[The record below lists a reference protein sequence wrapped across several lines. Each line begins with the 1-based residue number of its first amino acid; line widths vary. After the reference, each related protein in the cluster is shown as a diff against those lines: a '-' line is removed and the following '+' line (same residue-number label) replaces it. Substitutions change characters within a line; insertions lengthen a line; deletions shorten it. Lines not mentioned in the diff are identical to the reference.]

1 MTEKNQQEKMAA
13 ERQVELFTHAF
24 EKAKDNGGVWLDNKG
39 RKAPGLYQKHLQ
51 VSPFNA
57 LILGMHA
64 DQHNYKT
71 NQYTLFS
78 DAKKRGESVQTKEK
92 GVPFLWYSWNEY
104 VSKSNPEDRIS
115 RADYQALTAEQQSDY
130 KGIRTREVRALF
142 NIEQTTLPM
151 VDKTS
156 YEKVV
161 QDYGRLEDRVDVA
174 AASEEIRHRV
184 ENLLANA
191 GQYMVEI
198 RSDSSGVAHYDSAKD
213 VIFLPEV
220 SSYENYEDYAR
231 DAVSLLV
238 SATGHQQRLAREGMG
253 VMNGKTSPED
263 AEKQERLIVEVATA
277 VKLQELGISA
287 KLSPESLKMTDYW
300 SRELRENPCL
310 VDIVER
316 DVNNAVDMLHKA
328 ERGEKVELNSQAAQK
343 QINAIRSILPKHF
356 YVADEIKTL
365 PNRDTKEF
373 VIVKDPSSKMA
384 DVVLPE
390 GASLGADNDIPGMN
404 KGRIEHA
411 LQKEGYDTV
420 TFYNADGSMGY
431 RPDDSFFDG
440 KAVSVARLNKWN
452 LDTITL
458 LDVSDAVKR
467 SGAVDFERIL
477 MMRDD
482 DGKWALYMKPENEK
496 SFCVYPDKT
505 DVNLFFT
512 TVKQGNEEVTE
523 SMRQDMAQKYYLATT
538 EKPEQ
543 RVDIFKSDATPE
555 ELNQIERVN
564 IFKTKATETQPS
576 VILCLPTVNGEKL
589 KPREVTPSQWQ
600 RLWLADDMQDYKKHL
615 AASLFA
621 DVLRKGRTDAVAVG
635 TDKSEQEAQTEDVAQ
650 KPVQQE
656 DKTEEDSK
664 KEEKQIEEAKE
675 ETTKAETK
683 AVAAAS
689 LSPMLKQFYDL
700 KAKHPDAILL
710 FRCGDFYETYCNDAE
725 KASKI
730 LGITL
735 TRSNRT
741 KDIEGKPLSMAGF
754 PYHALD
760 TYLPKLIRAGE
771 RVAIYDQLGVPKKN
785 QGPAENQVAESTRQE
800 KKQKM
805 TDEERYTLAE
815 ELKKNIG
822 HRCQA
827 VPFNTIEWVDG
838 YIAGVIEEKRSN
850 KVLYAIKTDDGR
862 RIVKVH
868 DSNLIRIFDEVVELE
883 KKVRTRKAKDGGI
896 EKVEWTPEAIADAI
910 NEVIGNVGKAIKF
923 EKYRFNDPETGE
935 EKIEYNEGRIV
946 AITPDKHVQRLYYRI
961 SVPAPIEG
969 NPLAVKIMHKVVTA
983 EGLQIA
989 EDFDE
994 EGQKLNAKYCKRR
1007 EAAAARISLTPQD
1020 RFVKCEEALKK
1031 AEEKLQRAT
1040 EELEAKKQ
1048 QLEDARK
1055 ELDEWLA
1062 GQTGETPAQGPAAE
1076 VPTEEADPLA

>member
-13 ERQVELFTHAF
+13 ARQVELFTRAF

-57 LILGMHA
+57 IILGMHA

-78 DAKKRGESVQTKEK
+78 EAKKRGESVQTKEK
-92 GVPFLWYSWNEY
+92 GVPFLWYNWNEY
-104 VSKSNPEDRIS
+104 VSKSNPDDRIS
-115 RADYQALTAEQQSDY
+115 RADYRALSTEQQSDY

-161 QDYGRLEDRVDVA
+161 QDFGRLEDRIDVA
-174 AASEEIRHRV
+174 AASEEIRQGV
-184 ENLLANA
+184 EKLLASA
-191 GQYMVEI
+191 GQNMVEI
-198 RSDSSGVAHYDSAKD
+198 RPDSSGVAHYDSTKD
-213 VIFLPEV
+213 VVFLPDV
-220 SSYENYEDYAR
+220 TSYENYEDYAR

-238 SATGHQQRLAREGMG
+238 SATGHQQRLAREGMTIS
-253 VMNGKTSPED
+253 NGKTSPED

-277 VKLQELGISA
+277 VKLQELGIAA
-287 KLSPESLKMTDYW
+287 KLSPESMKMTDYW

-310 VDIVER
+310 VDIIEK

-328 ERGEKVELNSQAAQK
+328 ERGEKIELNSQSANQMA
-343 QINAIRSILPKHF
+343 AIRNLLPKHF

-373 VIVKDPSSKMA
+373 VIVKDPGCKMA

-390 GASLGADNDIPGMN
+390 GASLGADSDVPGMN

-411 LQKEGYDTV
+411 LQKEGYETV

-440 KAVSVARLNKWN
+440 KSVSVARLNKWN

-458 LDVSDAVKR
+458 LDVSDAVRR
-467 SGAVDFERIL
+467 SGSVDFERIL

-496 SFCVYPDKT
+496 SFCVYPDKA

-512 TVKQGNEEVTE
+512 TVKQGNEEVSE
-523 SMRQDMAQKYYLATT
+523 MMRQEMAQKYYLATN

-543 RVDIFKSDATPE
+543 RIDIFKSDATPE

-564 IFKTKATETQPS
+564 IFKTKATENQPS
-576 VILCLPTVNGEKL
+576 VILCLPTINSEKL

-621 DVLRKGRTDAVAVG
+621 DVLRKGRADAVAVG
-635 TDKSEQEAQTEDVAQ
+635 TDKSEQEAQTENVNQ

-656 DKTEEDSK
+656 EKNQESSKDEDKKD
-664 KEEKQIEEAKE
+664 EAKE
-675 ETTKAETK
+675 ETKKTETK

-700 KAKHPDAILL
+700 KGKHPDAILL

-735 TRSNRT
+735 TRSSRT
-741 KDIEGKPLSMAGF
+741 KDIEGTPLSMAGF

-771 RVAIYDQLGVPKKN
+771 RVAICDQLEAPKKN
-785 QGPAENQVAESTRQE
+785 QESTETQ
-800 KKQKM
+800 
-805 TDEERYTLAE
+805 
-815 ELKKNIG
+815 
-822 HRCQA
+822 
-827 VPFNTIEWVDG
+827 
-838 YIAGVIEEKRSN
+838 
-850 KVLYAIKTDDGR
+850 
-862 RIVKVH
+862 
-868 DSNLIRIFDEVVELE
+868 VVE
-883 KKVRTRKAKDGGI
+883 TAKQ
-896 EKVEWTPEAIADAI
+896 
-910 NEVIGNVGKAIKF
+910 
-923 EKYRFNDPETGE
+923 E
-935 EKIEYNEGRIV
+935 ENKSSGR
-946 AITPDKHVQRLYYRI
+946 HR
-961 SVPAPIEG
+961 
-969 NPLAVKIMHKVVTA
+969 
-983 EGLQIA
+983 
-989 EDFDE
+989 
-994 EGQKLNAKYCKRR
+994 
-1007 EAAAARISLTPQD
+1007 
-1020 RFVKCEEALKK
+1020 
-1031 AEEKLQRAT
+1031 
-1040 EELEAKKQ
+1040 
-1048 QLEDARK
+1048 
-1055 ELDEWLA
+1055 
-1062 GQTGETPAQGPAAE
+1062 
-1076 VPTEEADPLA
+1076 

>member
-13 ERQVELFTHAF
+13 ARQVELFTRAF
-24 EKAKDNGGVWLDNKG
+24 DKAKDNGGVWLDNKG
-39 RKAPGLYQKHLQ
+39 RKAPGLYQKQLQ

-57 LILGMHA
+57 IILGMHA

-78 DAKKRGESVQTKEK
+78 EAKKRGESVQTKEK
-92 GVPFLWYSWNEY
+92 GVPFLWYNWNEY
-104 VSKSNPEDRIS
+104 VSKSNPDDRIS
-115 RADYQALTAEQQSDY
+115 RADYQALSTEQQSDY

-161 QDYGRLEDRVDVA
+161 QDFGRLEDRVDVA
-174 AASEEIRHRV
+174 AASEEIRQGV
-184 ENLLANA
+184 EKLLASA
-191 GQYMVEI
+191 GQNMVEI
-198 RSDSSGVAHYDSAKD
+198 RPDSSGVAHYDSTKD
-213 VIFLPEV
+213 VVFLPDV
-220 SSYENYEDYAR
+220 TSYENYEDYAR

-238 SATGHQQRLAREGMG
+238 SATGHQQRLAREGMTIS
-253 VMNGKTSPED
+253 NGKTSPED

-277 VKLQELGISA
+277 VKLQELGIAA
-287 KLSPESLKMTDYW
+287 KLSPESMKMTDYW

-310 VDIVER
+310 VDIIEK

-328 ERGEKVELNSQAAQK
+328 ERGEKIELNNQSAN
-343 QINAIRSILPKHF
+343 QIAAIRNLLPKHF

-373 VIVKDPSSKMA
+373 VIVKDPGCKMA

-390 GASLGADNDIPGMN
+390 GASLGADSDIPGMN

-411 LQKEGYDTV
+411 LQKEGYETV

-440 KAVSVARLNKWN
+440 KSVSVARLNKWN

-458 LDVSDAVKR
+458 LDVSDAVRR

-496 SFCVYPDKT
+496 SFCVYPDKA

-512 TVKQGNEEVTE
+512 TVKQGNEEVSE
-523 SMRQDMAQKYYLATT
+523 MMRQEMAQKYYLATN

-564 IFKTKATETQPS
+564 IFKTKATENQPS
-576 VILCLPTVNGEKL
+576 VILCLPTINGEKL

-621 DVLRKGRTDAVAVG
+621 DVLRKGRADAVAVG
-635 TDKSEQEAQTEDVAQ
+635 TDKSEQEAQTENVNQ

-656 DKTEEDSK
+656 EKNQESSKDEDKKD
-664 KEEKQIEEAKE
+664 EAKE
-675 ETTKAETK
+675 ETKKTETR

-735 TRSNRT
+735 TRSSRT

-771 RVAIYDQLGVPKKN
+771 RVAICDQLEAPKKN
-785 QGPAENQVAESTRQE
+785 QESAEAQ
-800 KKQKM
+800 
-805 TDEERYTLAE
+805 
-815 ELKKNIG
+815 
-822 HRCQA
+822 
-827 VPFNTIEWVDG
+827 
-838 YIAGVIEEKRSN
+838 
-850 KVLYAIKTDDGR
+850 
-862 RIVKVH
+862 
-868 DSNLIRIFDEVVELE
+868 VVE
-883 KKVRTRKAKDGGI
+883 TAKQ
-896 EKVEWTPEAIADAI
+896 
-910 NEVIGNVGKAIKF
+910 
-923 EKYRFNDPETGE
+923 E
-935 EKIEYNEGRIV
+935 ENKSSGR
-946 AITPDKHVQRLYYRI
+946 HR
-961 SVPAPIEG
+961 
-969 NPLAVKIMHKVVTA
+969 
-983 EGLQIA
+983 
-989 EDFDE
+989 
-994 EGQKLNAKYCKRR
+994 
-1007 EAAAARISLTPQD
+1007 
-1020 RFVKCEEALKK
+1020 
-1031 AEEKLQRAT
+1031 
-1040 EELEAKKQ
+1040 
-1048 QLEDARK
+1048 
-1055 ELDEWLA
+1055 
-1062 GQTGETPAQGPAAE
+1062 
-1076 VPTEEADPLA
+1076 

>member
-13 ERQVELFTHAF
+13 ARQVELFTRAF
-24 EKAKDNGGVWLDNKG
+24 EKAISNGGVWLDNKG

-57 LILGMHA
+57 IILGMHA

-78 DAKKRGESVQTKEK
+78 EAKKRGESVQTKEK
-92 GVPFLWYSWNEY
+92 GVPFLWYNWNEY
-104 VSKSNPEDRIS
+104 VSKSNPDDRIS
-115 RADYQALTAEQQSDY
+115 RADYQALSTEQQSDY

-161 QDYGRLEDRVDVA
+161 QDFGRLEDRIDVA
-174 AASEEIRHRV
+174 AASEEIRQGV
-184 ENLLANA
+184 EKLLASA
-191 GQYMVEI
+191 GQNMVEI
-198 RSDSSGVAHYDSAKD
+198 RPDSSGVAHYDSTKD
-213 VIFLPEV
+213 VVFLPDV
-220 SSYENYEDYAR
+220 TSYENYEDYAR

-238 SATGHQQRLAREGMG
+238 SATGHQQRLAREGMTIG
-253 VMNGKTSPED
+253 NGKTSPED

-277 VKLQELGISA
+277 VKLQELGIAA
-287 KLSPESLKMTDYW
+287 KLSPESMKMTDYW

-310 VDIVER
+310 VDIIEK
-316 DVNNAVDMLHKA
+316 DVNNVVDMLHKA
-328 ERGEKVELNSQAAQK
+328 ERGEKIELNSQSAN
-343 QINAIRSILPKHF
+343 QIAAIRNLLPKHF

-373 VIVKDPSSKMA
+373 VIVKDPGCKMA

-390 GASLGADNDIPGMN
+390 GASLGADSDIPGMN

-411 LQKEGYDTV
+411 LQKEGYETV

-440 KAVSVARLNKWN
+440 KSVSVARLNKWN

-458 LDVSDAVKR
+458 LDVSDAVRR

-496 SFCVYPDKT
+496 SFCVYPDKA

-512 TVKQGNEEVTE
+512 TVKQGNEEVSE
-523 SMRQDMAQKYYLATT
+523 MMRQEMAQKYYLATN

-543 RVDIFKSDATPE
+543 RIDIFKSDATPE

-564 IFKTKATETQPS
+564 IFKTKATENQPS
-576 VILCLPTVNGEKL
+576 VILCLPTINSEKL

-621 DVLRKGRTDAVAVG
+621 DVLRKGRADAVAVG
-635 TDKSEQEAQTEDVAQ
+635 TDKSEQEAQTENVNQ

-656 DKTEEDSK
+656 EKNQESSKDEDKKD
-664 KEEKQIEEAKE
+664 EAKE
-675 ETTKAETK
+675 ETKKTETK

-735 TRSNRT
+735 TRSSRT

-771 RVAIYDQLGVPKKN
+771 RVAICDQLEAPKKN
-785 QGPAENQVAESTRQE
+785 QESAETQ
-800 KKQKM
+800 
-805 TDEERYTLAE
+805 
-815 ELKKNIG
+815 
-822 HRCQA
+822 
-827 VPFNTIEWVDG
+827 
-838 YIAGVIEEKRSN
+838 
-850 KVLYAIKTDDGR
+850 
-862 RIVKVH
+862 
-868 DSNLIRIFDEVVELE
+868 VVE
-883 KKVRTRKAKDGGI
+883 TAKQ
-896 EKVEWTPEAIADAI
+896 
-910 NEVIGNVGKAIKF
+910 
-923 EKYRFNDPETGE
+923 E
-935 EKIEYNEGRIV
+935 ENKSSGR
-946 AITPDKHVQRLYYRI
+946 HR
-961 SVPAPIEG
+961 
-969 NPLAVKIMHKVVTA
+969 
-983 EGLQIA
+983 
-989 EDFDE
+989 
-994 EGQKLNAKYCKRR
+994 
-1007 EAAAARISLTPQD
+1007 
-1020 RFVKCEEALKK
+1020 
-1031 AEEKLQRAT
+1031 
-1040 EELEAKKQ
+1040 
-1048 QLEDARK
+1048 
-1055 ELDEWLA
+1055 
-1062 GQTGETPAQGPAAE
+1062 
-1076 VPTEEADPLA
+1076 

>member
-13 ERQVELFTHAF
+13 ARQVELFTRAF

-39 RKAPGLYQKHLQ
+39 RKAPGLYQKQLQ

-57 LILGMHA
+57 IILGMHA

-78 DAKKRGESVQTKEK
+78 EAKKRGESVQTKEK
-92 GVPFLWYSWNEY
+92 GVPFLWYNWNEY
-104 VSKSNPEDRIS
+104 VSKSNPDDRIS
-115 RADYQALTAEQQSDY
+115 RADYQALSTEQQSDY

-161 QDYGRLEDRVDVA
+161 QDFGRLEDRIDVA
-174 AASEEIRHRV
+174 AASEEIRQGV
-184 ENLLANA
+184 EKLLASA
-191 GQYMVEI
+191 GQNMVEI
-198 RSDSSGVAHYDSAKD
+198 RPDSSGVAHYDSTKD
-213 VIFLPEV
+213 VVFLPDV
-220 SSYENYEDYAR
+220 TSYENYEDYAR

-238 SATGHQQRLAREGMG
+238 SATGHQQRLAREGMTIS
-253 VMNGKTSPED
+253 NGKTSPED

-277 VKLQELGISA
+277 VKLQELGIAA
-287 KLSPESLKMTDYW
+287 KLSPESMKMTDYW

-310 VDIVER
+310 VDIIEK

-328 ERGEKVELNSQAAQK
+328 ERGEKIELNSQSAN
-343 QINAIRSILPKHF
+343 QIASIRNLLPKHY

-373 VIVKDPSSKMA
+373 VIVKDPGCKMA

-390 GASLGADNDIPGMN
+390 GASLGADSDVPGMN

-411 LQKEGYDTV
+411 LQKEGYETV

-440 KAVSVARLNKWN
+440 KSVSVARLNKWN

-458 LDVSDAVKR
+458 LDVSDAVRR

-496 SFCVYPDKT
+496 SFCVYPDKA

-512 TVKQGNEEVTE
+512 TVKQGNEEVSE
-523 SMRQDMAQKYYLATT
+523 MMRQEMAQKYYLATN

-543 RVDIFKSDATPE
+543 RIDIFKSDATPE

-564 IFKTKATETQPS
+564 IFKTKATENQPS
-576 VILCLPTVNGEKL
+576 VILCLPTINSEKL

-621 DVLRKGRTDAVAVG
+621 DVLRKGRADAVAVG
-635 TDKSEQEAQTEDVAQ
+635 TDKSEQEAQTENVNQ

-656 DKTEEDSK
+656 EKNQESSKDEDKKD
-664 KEEKQIEEAKE
+664 EAKE
-675 ETTKAETK
+675 ETKKTETK

-689 LSPMLKQFYDL
+689 LSPMLKQFYEL

-735 TRSNRT
+735 TRSGRT
-741 KDIEGKPLSMAGF
+741 KDIEGKSLSMAGF

-771 RVAIYDQLGVPKKN
+771 RVAICDQLEAPKKN
-785 QGPAENQVAESTRQE
+785 QESAETQ
-800 KKQKM
+800 
-805 TDEERYTLAE
+805 
-815 ELKKNIG
+815 
-822 HRCQA
+822 
-827 VPFNTIEWVDG
+827 
-838 YIAGVIEEKRSN
+838 
-850 KVLYAIKTDDGR
+850 
-862 RIVKVH
+862 
-868 DSNLIRIFDEVVELE
+868 VVE
-883 KKVRTRKAKDGGI
+883 TAKQ
-896 EKVEWTPEAIADAI
+896 
-910 NEVIGNVGKAIKF
+910 
-923 EKYRFNDPETGE
+923 E
-935 EKIEYNEGRIV
+935 ENKSSGR
-946 AITPDKHVQRLYYRI
+946 HR
-961 SVPAPIEG
+961 
-969 NPLAVKIMHKVVTA
+969 
-983 EGLQIA
+983 
-989 EDFDE
+989 
-994 EGQKLNAKYCKRR
+994 
-1007 EAAAARISLTPQD
+1007 
-1020 RFVKCEEALKK
+1020 
-1031 AEEKLQRAT
+1031 
-1040 EELEAKKQ
+1040 
-1048 QLEDARK
+1048 
-1055 ELDEWLA
+1055 
-1062 GQTGETPAQGPAAE
+1062 
-1076 VPTEEADPLA
+1076 

>member
-13 ERQVELFTHAF
+13 ARQVELFTRAF
-24 EKAKDNGGVWLDNKG
+24 EKAKDNGGIWLDNKG
-39 RKAPGLYQKHLQ
+39 RKAPGLYQKQLQ

-57 LILGMHA
+57 IILGMHA

-78 DAKKRGESVQTKEK
+78 EAKKRGESVQTKEK
-92 GVPFLWYSWNEY
+92 GVPFLWYNWNEY
-104 VSKSNPEDRIS
+104 VSKSNPDDRIS
-115 RADYQALTAEQQSDY
+115 RADYQALSTEQQSDY

-151 VDKTS
+151 VNKTS

-161 QDYGRLEDRVDVA
+161 QDFGRLEDRIDVA
-174 AASEEIRHRV
+174 AASEEIRQGV
-184 ENLLANA
+184 EKLLASA
-191 GQYMVEI
+191 GQNMVEI
-198 RSDSSGVAHYDSAKD
+198 RPDSSGVAHYDDTKD
-213 VIFLPEV
+213 VVFLPDV

-238 SATGHQQRLAREGMG
+238 SATGHQQRLAREGMTIS
-253 VMNGKTSPED
+253 NGKTSPED

-277 VKLQELGISA
+277 VKLQELGIAA
-287 KLSPESLKMTDYW
+287 KLSPESMKMTDYW

-310 VDIVER
+310 VDIIEK

-328 ERGEKVELNSQAAQK
+328 ERGEKIELNNQSAN
-343 QINAIRSILPKHF
+343 QIAAIRNLLPKHY

-373 VIVKDPSSKMA
+373 VIVKDPGCKMA

-390 GASLGADNDIPGMN
+390 GASLGADSDIPGMN

-411 LQKEGYDTV
+411 LQKEGYETV

-440 KAVSVARLNKWN
+440 KSVSVARLNKWN

-458 LDVSDAVKR
+458 LDVSDAVRR

-482 DGKWALYMKPENEK
+482 DDKWALYMKPENEK
-496 SFCVYPDKT
+496 SFCVYPDKA

-512 TVKQGNEEVTE
+512 TVKQGNEEVSE
-523 SMRQDMAQKYYLATT
+523 MMRQEMAQKYYLATN

-543 RVDIFKSDATPE
+543 RIDIFKSDATPE

-564 IFKTKATETQPS
+564 IFKTKATENQPS
-576 VILCLPTVNGEKL
+576 VILCLPTINGEKL

-600 RLWLADDMQDYKKHL
+600 RLWLTDDMQDYKKHL

-635 TDKSEQEAQTEDVAQ
+635 TDKSEQEAQTENVNQ

-656 DKTEEDSK
+656 EKNQESSKDEDKKDET
-664 KEEKQIEEAKE
+664 KE
-675 ETTKAETK
+675 ETKKTETK

-735 TRSNRT
+735 TRSSRT

-771 RVAIYDQLGVPKKN
+771 RVAICDQLEAPKKN
-785 QGPAENQVAESTRQE
+785 QESAETQ
-800 KKQKM
+800 
-805 TDEERYTLAE
+805 
-815 ELKKNIG
+815 
-822 HRCQA
+822 
-827 VPFNTIEWVDG
+827 
-838 YIAGVIEEKRSN
+838 
-850 KVLYAIKTDDGR
+850 
-862 RIVKVH
+862 
-868 DSNLIRIFDEVVELE
+868 VVE
-883 KKVRTRKAKDGGI
+883 TAKQ
-896 EKVEWTPEAIADAI
+896 
-910 NEVIGNVGKAIKF
+910 
-923 EKYRFNDPETGE
+923 E
-935 EKIEYNEGRIV
+935 ENKSSGR
-946 AITPDKHVQRLYYRI
+946 HR
-961 SVPAPIEG
+961 
-969 NPLAVKIMHKVVTA
+969 
-983 EGLQIA
+983 
-989 EDFDE
+989 
-994 EGQKLNAKYCKRR
+994 
-1007 EAAAARISLTPQD
+1007 
-1020 RFVKCEEALKK
+1020 
-1031 AEEKLQRAT
+1031 
-1040 EELEAKKQ
+1040 
-1048 QLEDARK
+1048 
-1055 ELDEWLA
+1055 
-1062 GQTGETPAQGPAAE
+1062 
-1076 VPTEEADPLA
+1076 

>member
-13 ERQVELFTHAF
+13 ARQVELFTRAF
-24 EKAKDNGGVWLDNKG
+24 EKAIDNGGVWLDNKG

-57 LILGMHA
+57 IILGMHA

-78 DAKKRGESVQTKEK
+78 EAKKRGESVQTKEK
-92 GVPFLWYSWNEY
+92 GVPFLWYNWNEY
-104 VSKSNPEDRIS
+104 VSKSNPDDRIS
-115 RADYQALTAEQQSDY
+115 RADYQALSTEQQSDY

-161 QDYGRLEDRVDVA
+161 QDFGRLEDRIDVA
-174 AASEEIRHRV
+174 AASEEIRQGV
-184 ENLLANA
+184 EKLLASA
-191 GQYMVEI
+191 GQNMVEI
-198 RSDSSGVAHYDSAKD
+198 RPDSSGVAHYDSTKD
-213 VIFLPEV
+213 VVFLPDV
-220 SSYENYEDYAR
+220 TSYENYEDYAR

-238 SATGHQQRLAREGMG
+238 SATGHQQRLAREGMTIS
-253 VMNGKTSPED
+253 NGKTSPED
-263 AEKQERLIVEVATA
+263 VEKQERLIVEVATA
-277 VKLQELGISA
+277 VKLQELGIAA
-287 KLSPESLKMTDYW
+287 KLSPESMKMTDYW

-310 VDIVER
+310 VDIIEK

-328 ERGEKVELNSQAAQK
+328 ERGEKIELNSQSAN
-343 QINAIRSILPKHF
+343 QIAAIRNLLPKHF

-365 PNRDTKEF
+365 PNRDTREF
-373 VIVKDPSSKMA
+373 VIVKDPGCKMA

-390 GASLGADNDIPGMN
+390 GASLGADSDVPGMN

-411 LQKEGYDTV
+411 LQKEGYETV

-440 KAVSVARLNKWN
+440 KSVSVARLNKWN

-458 LDVSDAVKR
+458 LDVSDAVRR

-496 SFCVYPDKT
+496 SFCVYPDKA

-512 TVKQGNEEVTE
+512 TVKQGNEEVSE
-523 SMRQDMAQKYYLATT
+523 MMRQEMAQKYYLATN

-543 RVDIFKSDATPE
+543 RIDIFKSDATPE

-564 IFKTKATETQPS
+564 IFKTKATENQPS
-576 VILCLPTVNGEKL
+576 VILCLPTINSEKL

-621 DVLRKGRTDAVAVG
+621 DVLRKGRTDAVTVG
-635 TDKSEQEAQTEDVAQ
+635 TDKSDQEAQTENVNQ

-656 DKTEEDSK
+656 EKNQESSKDEDKKD
-664 KEEKQIEEAKE
+664 EAKE
-675 ETTKAETK
+675 ETKKTETK

-735 TRSNRT
+735 TRSSRT

-771 RVAIYDQLGVPKKN
+771 RVAICDQLEAPPKK
-785 QGPAENQVAESTRQE
+785 QESAETQ
-800 KKQKM
+800 
-805 TDEERYTLAE
+805 
-815 ELKKNIG
+815 
-822 HRCQA
+822 
-827 VPFNTIEWVDG
+827 
-838 YIAGVIEEKRSN
+838 
-850 KVLYAIKTDDGR
+850 
-862 RIVKVH
+862 
-868 DSNLIRIFDEVVELE
+868 VVE
-883 KKVRTRKAKDGGI
+883 TAKQ
-896 EKVEWTPEAIADAI
+896 
-910 NEVIGNVGKAIKF
+910 
-923 EKYRFNDPETGE
+923 E
-935 EKIEYNEGRIV
+935 ENKSSGR
-946 AITPDKHVQRLYYRI
+946 HR
-961 SVPAPIEG
+961 
-969 NPLAVKIMHKVVTA
+969 
-983 EGLQIA
+983 
-989 EDFDE
+989 
-994 EGQKLNAKYCKRR
+994 
-1007 EAAAARISLTPQD
+1007 
-1020 RFVKCEEALKK
+1020 
-1031 AEEKLQRAT
+1031 
-1040 EELEAKKQ
+1040 
-1048 QLEDARK
+1048 
-1055 ELDEWLA
+1055 
-1062 GQTGETPAQGPAAE
+1062 
-1076 VPTEEADPLA
+1076 

>member
-13 ERQVELFTHAF
+13 ARQVELFTRAF

-39 RKAPGLYQKHLQ
+39 RKAPGLYQKQLQ

-57 LILGMHA
+57 IILGMHA

-78 DAKKRGESVQTKEK
+78 EAKKRGESVQTKEK
-92 GVPFLWYSWNEY
+92 GVPFLWYNWNEY
-104 VSKSNPEDRIS
+104 VSKSNPDDRIS
-115 RADYQALTAEQQSDY
+115 RADYQTLSTEQQSDY

-161 QDYGRLEDRVDVA
+161 QDFGRLEDRVDVA
-174 AASEEIRHRV
+174 AASEEIRQGV
-184 ENLLANA
+184 EKLLASA
-191 GQYMVEI
+191 GQNMVEI
-198 RSDSSGVAHYDSAKD
+198 RPDSSGVAHYDSTKD
-213 VIFLPEV
+213 VVFLPDV
-220 SSYENYEDYAR
+220 TSYENYEDYAR
-231 DAVSLLV
+231 DAVSFLV
-238 SATGHQQRLAREGMG
+238 SATGHQQRLAREGMTIS
-253 VMNGKTSPED
+253 NGKTSPED

-277 VKLQELGISA
+277 VKLQELGIAA
-287 KLSPESLKMTDYW
+287 KLSPESMKMTDYW
-300 SRELRENPCL
+300 SRELRENPYL
-310 VDIVER
+310 VDIIEK

-328 ERGEKVELNSQAAQK
+328 ERGEKIELNSQSANQMA
-343 QINAIRSILPKHF
+343 AIRNLLPKHF

-373 VIVKDPSSKMA
+373 VIVKDPGCKMA

-390 GASLGADNDIPGMN
+390 GASLGADSDIPGMN

-411 LQKEGYDTV
+411 LQKEGYETV

-440 KAVSVARLNKWN
+440 KSVSVARLNKWN

-458 LDVSDAVKR
+458 LDVSDAVRR

-496 SFCVYPDKT
+496 SFCVYPDKA

-512 TVKQGNEEVTE
+512 TVKQGNEEVSE
-523 SMRQDMAQKYYLATT
+523 MMRQEMAQKYYLATN

-564 IFKTKATETQPS
+564 IFKTKATENQPS
-576 VILCLPTVNGEKL
+576 VILCLPTINSEKL

-621 DVLRKGRTDAVAVG
+621 DVLRKGRADAVAVG
-635 TDKSEQEAQTEDVAQ
+635 TDKSEQEAQTENVNQ

-656 DKTEEDSK
+656 EKNQESSKDEDKKD
-664 KEEKQIEEAKE
+664 EAKE
-675 ETTKAETK
+675 ETKKTETK

-735 TRSNRT
+735 TRCSRT

-771 RVAIYDQLGVPKKN
+771 RVAICDQLEAPKKN
-785 QGPAENQVAESTRQE
+785 QESAESQ
-800 KKQKM
+800 
-805 TDEERYTLAE
+805 
-815 ELKKNIG
+815 
-822 HRCQA
+822 
-827 VPFNTIEWVDG
+827 
-838 YIAGVIEEKRSN
+838 
-850 KVLYAIKTDDGR
+850 
-862 RIVKVH
+862 
-868 DSNLIRIFDEVVELE
+868 VVE
-883 KKVRTRKAKDGGI
+883 TAKQ
-896 EKVEWTPEAIADAI
+896 
-910 NEVIGNVGKAIKF
+910 
-923 EKYRFNDPETGE
+923 E
-935 EKIEYNEGRIV
+935 ENKSSGR
-946 AITPDKHVQRLYYRI
+946 HR
-961 SVPAPIEG
+961 
-969 NPLAVKIMHKVVTA
+969 
-983 EGLQIA
+983 
-989 EDFDE
+989 
-994 EGQKLNAKYCKRR
+994 
-1007 EAAAARISLTPQD
+1007 
-1020 RFVKCEEALKK
+1020 
-1031 AEEKLQRAT
+1031 
-1040 EELEAKKQ
+1040 
-1048 QLEDARK
+1048 
-1055 ELDEWLA
+1055 
-1062 GQTGETPAQGPAAE
+1062 
-1076 VPTEEADPLA
+1076 

>member
-13 ERQVELFTHAF
+13 ARQVELFTRAF
-24 EKAKDNGGVWLDNKG
+24 DKAKDNGGVWLDNKG
-39 RKAPGLYQKHLQ
+39 RKAPGLYQKQLQ

-57 LILGMHA
+57 IILGMHA

-78 DAKKRGESVQTKEK
+78 EAKKRGESVQTKEK
-92 GVPFLWYSWNEY
+92 GVPFLWYNWNEY
-104 VSKSNPEDRIS
+104 VSKSNPDDRIS
-115 RADYQALTAEQQSDY
+115 RADYQALSTEQQSDY

-161 QDYGRLEDRVDVA
+161 QDFGRLEDRVDVA
-174 AASEEIRHRV
+174 AASEEIRQGV
-184 ENLLANA
+184 EKLLVSA
-191 GQYMVEI
+191 GQNMVEI
-198 RSDSSGVAHYDSAKD
+198 RPDSSGVAHYDCTKD
-213 VIFLPEV
+213 VVFLPDV

-231 DAVSLLV
+231 DAVSLLI
-238 SATGHQQRLAREGMG
+238 SATGHQQRLDRG
-253 VMNGKTSPED
+253 VMATKNGKTSPED

-287 KLSPESLKMTDYW
+287 KLSPESMKMTDYW

-310 VDIVER
+310 VDIIEK

-328 ERGEKVELNSQAAQK
+328 ERGEKIELNSQSAN
-343 QINAIRSILPKHF
+343 QIATIRNLLPKHF

-365 PNRDTKEF
+365 PNRDTREF
-373 VIVKDPSSKMA
+373 VIVKDPGCKMA

-390 GASLGADNDIPGMN
+390 GASLGADSDIPGMN

-411 LQKEGYDTV
+411 LQKEGYETV

-440 KAVSVARLNKWN
+440 KSVSVARLNKWN

-664 KEEKQIEEAKE
+664 KEDKQKEEAKE

-771 RVAIYDQLGVPKKN
+771 RVAICDQLEAPKKN
-785 QGPAENQVAESTRQE
+785 QESAENQVVESARQE
-800 KKQKM
+800 ESKSSG
-805 TDEERYTLAE
+805 R
-815 ELKKNIG
+815 
-822 HRCQA
+822 HR
-827 VPFNTIEWVDG
+827 
-838 YIAGVIEEKRSN
+838 
-850 KVLYAIKTDDGR
+850 
-862 RIVKVH
+862 
-868 DSNLIRIFDEVVELE
+868 
-883 KKVRTRKAKDGGI
+883 
-896 EKVEWTPEAIADAI
+896 
-910 NEVIGNVGKAIKF
+910 
-923 EKYRFNDPETGE
+923 
-935 EKIEYNEGRIV
+935 
-946 AITPDKHVQRLYYRI
+946 
-961 SVPAPIEG
+961 
-969 NPLAVKIMHKVVTA
+969 
-983 EGLQIA
+983 
-989 EDFDE
+989 
-994 EGQKLNAKYCKRR
+994 
-1007 EAAAARISLTPQD
+1007 
-1020 RFVKCEEALKK
+1020 
-1031 AEEKLQRAT
+1031 
-1040 EELEAKKQ
+1040 
-1048 QLEDARK
+1048 
-1055 ELDEWLA
+1055 
-1062 GQTGETPAQGPAAE
+1062 
-1076 VPTEEADPLA
+1076 

>member
-13 ERQVELFTHAF
+13 ARQVELFTRAF
-24 EKAKDNGGVWLDNKG
+24 DKAKDNGGVWLDNKG
-39 RKAPGLYQKHLQ
+39 RKAPGLYQKQLQ

-57 LILGMHA
+57 IILGMHA

-78 DAKKRGESVQTKEK
+78 EAKKRGESVQTKEK
-92 GVPFLWYSWNEY
+92 GVPFLWYNWNEY
-104 VSKSNPEDRIS
+104 VSKSNPDDRIS
-115 RADYQALTAEQQSDY
+115 RADYQALSTEQQSDY

-161 QDYGRLEDRVDVA
+161 QDFGRLEDRVDVA
-174 AASEEIRHRV
+174 AASEEIRQGV
-184 ENLLANA
+184 EKLLASA
-191 GQYMVEI
+191 GQNMVEI
-198 RSDSSGVAHYDSAKD
+198 RPDSSGVAHYDSTKD
-213 VIFLPEV
+213 VVFLPDV
-220 SSYENYEDYAR
+220 TSYENYEDYAR

-238 SATGHQQRLAREGMG
+238 SATGHQQRLAREGMTNS
-253 VMNGKTSPED
+253 NGKTSPED

-277 VKLQELGISA
+277 VKLQELGIAA
-287 KLSPESLKMTDYW
+287 KLSPESMKMTDYW

-310 VDIVER
+310 VDIIEK

-328 ERGEKVELNSQAAQK
+328 ERGEKIELNNQSAN
-343 QINAIRSILPKHF
+343 QIAAIRNLLPKHY

-373 VIVKDPSSKMA
+373 VIVKDPGCKMA

-411 LQKEGYDTV
+411 LQKEGYETV

-440 KAVSVARLNKWN
+440 KSVSVARLNKWN

-458 LDVSDAVKR
+458 LDVSDAVRR

-496 SFCVYPDKT
+496 SVCVYPDKA

-512 TVKQGNEEVTE
+512 TVKQGNEEVSE
-523 SMRQDMAQKYYLATT
+523 MMRQEMAQKYYLATN

-543 RVDIFKSDATPE
+543 RIDIFKSDATPE

-564 IFKTKATETQPS
+564 IFKTKATENQPS
-576 VILCLPTVNGEKL
+576 VILCLPTINSEKL

-621 DVLRKGRTDAVAVG
+621 DVLRKGRADAVAVG
-635 TDKSEQEAQTEDVAQ
+635 TDKSEQEAQTENVNQ

-656 DKTEEDSK
+656 EKNQESSKDEDKKD
-664 KEEKQIEEAKE
+664 EAKE
-675 ETTKAETK
+675 ETKKTETK

-735 TRSNRT
+735 TRSSRT

-771 RVAIYDQLGVPKKN
+771 RVAICDQLEAPKKN
-785 QGPAENQVAESTRQE
+785 QESAETQ
-800 KKQKM
+800 
-805 TDEERYTLAE
+805 
-815 ELKKNIG
+815 
-822 HRCQA
+822 
-827 VPFNTIEWVDG
+827 
-838 YIAGVIEEKRSN
+838 
-850 KVLYAIKTDDGR
+850 
-862 RIVKVH
+862 
-868 DSNLIRIFDEVVELE
+868 VVE
-883 KKVRTRKAKDGGI
+883 TAKQ
-896 EKVEWTPEAIADAI
+896 
-910 NEVIGNVGKAIKF
+910 
-923 EKYRFNDPETGE
+923 E
-935 EKIEYNEGRIV
+935 ENKSSGR
-946 AITPDKHVQRLYYRI
+946 HR
-961 SVPAPIEG
+961 
-969 NPLAVKIMHKVVTA
+969 
-983 EGLQIA
+983 
-989 EDFDE
+989 
-994 EGQKLNAKYCKRR
+994 
-1007 EAAAARISLTPQD
+1007 
-1020 RFVKCEEALKK
+1020 
-1031 AEEKLQRAT
+1031 
-1040 EELEAKKQ
+1040 
-1048 QLEDARK
+1048 
-1055 ELDEWLA
+1055 
-1062 GQTGETPAQGPAAE
+1062 
-1076 VPTEEADPLA
+1076 

>member
-13 ERQVELFTHAF
+13 ARQVELFTRAF
-24 EKAKDNGGVWLDNKG
+24 EKAIDNGGVWLDNKG

-57 LILGMHA
+57 IILGMHA

-78 DAKKRGESVQTKEK
+78 EAKKRGESVQTKEK
-92 GVPFLWYSWNEY
+92 GVPFLWYNWNEY
-104 VSKSNPEDRIS
+104 VSKSNPDDRIS
-115 RADYQALTAEQQSDY
+115 RADYQALSTEQQSDY

-161 QDYGRLEDRVDVA
+161 QDFGCLEDRVDVA
-174 AASEEIRHRV
+174 AASEEIRQGV
-184 ENLLANA
+184 EKLLVSA
-191 GQYMVEI
+191 GQNMVEI
-198 RSDSSGVAHYDSAKD
+198 RPDSSGVAHYDSTKD
-213 VIFLPEV
+213 VVFLPDV

-238 SATGHQQRLAREGMG
+238 SATGHQQRLAREGMTIS
-253 VMNGKTSPED
+253 NGKTSPED
-263 AEKQERLIVEVATA
+263 VEKQERLIVEVATA
-277 VKLQELGISA
+277 VKLQELGIAA
-287 KLSPESLKMTDYW
+287 KLSPESMKMTDYW

-310 VDIVER
+310 VDIIEK

-328 ERGEKVELNSQAAQK
+328 ERGEEIELNSQSAN
-343 QINAIRSILPKHF
+343 QIASIRNLLPKHF

-365 PNRDTKEF
+365 PNRDTREF
-373 VIVKDPSSKMA
+373 VIVKDPGCKMA

-390 GASLGADNDIPGMN
+390 GASLGADSDVPGMN

-411 LQKEGYDTV
+411 LQKEGYETV

-440 KAVSVARLNKWN
+440 KSVSVARLNKWN

-458 LDVSDAVKR
+458 LDVSDAVRR

-496 SFCVYPDKT
+496 SFCVYPDKA

-512 TVKQGNEEVTE
+512 TVKQGNEEVSE
-523 SMRQDMAQKYYLATT
+523 MMRQEMAQKYYLATN

-543 RVDIFKSDATPE
+543 RIDIFKSDATPE

-564 IFKTKATETQPS
+564 IFKTKATENQPS
-576 VILCLPTVNGEKL
+576 VILCLPTINSEKL

-621 DVLRKGRTDAVAVG
+621 DVLRKGRTDAVTVG
-635 TDKSEQEAQTEDVAQ
+635 TDKSEQEAQTENVNQ

-656 DKTEEDSK
+656 EKNQESSKDEDKKD
-664 KEEKQIEEAKE
+664 EAKE
-675 ETTKAETK
+675 ETKKTETK

-735 TRSNRT
+735 TRSSRT

-771 RVAIYDQLGVPKKN
+771 RVAICDQLEAPPKK
-785 QGPAENQVAESTRQE
+785 QESAETQ
-800 KKQKM
+800 
-805 TDEERYTLAE
+805 
-815 ELKKNIG
+815 
-822 HRCQA
+822 
-827 VPFNTIEWVDG
+827 
-838 YIAGVIEEKRSN
+838 
-850 KVLYAIKTDDGR
+850 
-862 RIVKVH
+862 
-868 DSNLIRIFDEVVELE
+868 VVE
-883 KKVRTRKAKDGGI
+883 TAKQ
-896 EKVEWTPEAIADAI
+896 
-910 NEVIGNVGKAIKF
+910 
-923 EKYRFNDPETGE
+923 E
-935 EKIEYNEGRIV
+935 ENKSSGR
-946 AITPDKHVQRLYYRI
+946 HR
-961 SVPAPIEG
+961 
-969 NPLAVKIMHKVVTA
+969 
-983 EGLQIA
+983 
-989 EDFDE
+989 
-994 EGQKLNAKYCKRR
+994 
-1007 EAAAARISLTPQD
+1007 
-1020 RFVKCEEALKK
+1020 
-1031 AEEKLQRAT
+1031 
-1040 EELEAKKQ
+1040 
-1048 QLEDARK
+1048 
-1055 ELDEWLA
+1055 
-1062 GQTGETPAQGPAAE
+1062 
-1076 VPTEEADPLA
+1076 

>member
-13 ERQVELFTHAF
+13 ARQVELFTRAF
-24 EKAKDNGGVWLDNKG
+24 DKAKDNGGVWLDNKG
-39 RKAPGLYQKHLQ
+39 RKAPGLYQKQLQ

-57 LILGMHA
+57 IILGMHA

-78 DAKKRGESVQTKEK
+78 EAKKRGESVQTKEK
-92 GVPFLWYSWNEY
+92 GVPFLWYNWNEY
-104 VSKSNPEDRIS
+104 VSKSNPDDRIS
-115 RADYQALTAEQQSDY
+115 RADYQALSTEQQSDY

-161 QDYGRLEDRVDVA
+161 QDFGRLEDRIDVA
-174 AASEEIRHRV
+174 AASEEIRQGV
-184 ENLLANA
+184 EKLLASA
-191 GQYMVEI
+191 GQNMVEI
-198 RSDSSGVAHYDSAKD
+198 RPDSSGVAHYDSTKD
-213 VIFLPEV
+213 VVFLPDV
-220 SSYENYEDYAR
+220 TSYENYEDYAR

-238 SATGHQQRLAREGMG
+238 SATGHQQRLAREGMTIS
-253 VMNGKTSPED
+253 NGKTSPED

-277 VKLQELGISA
+277 VKLQELGIAA
-287 KLSPESLKMTDYW
+287 KLSPESMKMTDYW

-310 VDIVER
+310 VDIIEK

-328 ERGEKVELNSQAAQK
+328 ERGEKIELNNQSAN
-343 QINAIRSILPKHF
+343 QIAAIRNLLPKHF

-373 VIVKDPSSKMA
+373 VIVKDPGCKMA

-390 GASLGADNDIPGMN
+390 GASLGADSDIPGMN

-411 LQKEGYDTV
+411 LQKEGYETV

-440 KAVSVARLNKWN
+440 KSVSVARLNKWN

-458 LDVSDAVKR
+458 LDVSDAVRR

-496 SFCVYPDKT
+496 SFCVYPDKA

-512 TVKQGNEEVTE
+512 TVKQGNEEVSE
-523 SMRQDMAQKYYLATT
+523 MMRQEMAQKYYLATN

-564 IFKTKATETQPS
+564 IFKTKATENQPS
-576 VILCLPTVNGEKL
+576 VILCLPTINGEKL

-621 DVLRKGRTDAVAVG
+621 DVLRKGRADAVAVG
-635 TDKSEQEAQTEDVAQ
+635 TDKSEQEAQTENVNQ

-656 DKTEEDSK
+656 EKNQESSKDEDKKD
-664 KEEKQIEEAKE
+664 EAKE
-675 ETTKAETK
+675 ETKKTETR

-735 TRSNRT
+735 TRSSRT

-771 RVAIYDQLGVPKKN
+771 RVAICDQLEAPKKN
-785 QGPAENQVAESTRQE
+785 QESAETQ
-800 KKQKM
+800 
-805 TDEERYTLAE
+805 
-815 ELKKNIG
+815 
-822 HRCQA
+822 
-827 VPFNTIEWVDG
+827 
-838 YIAGVIEEKRSN
+838 
-850 KVLYAIKTDDGR
+850 
-862 RIVKVH
+862 
-868 DSNLIRIFDEVVELE
+868 VVE
-883 KKVRTRKAKDGGI
+883 TAKQ
-896 EKVEWTPEAIADAI
+896 
-910 NEVIGNVGKAIKF
+910 
-923 EKYRFNDPETGE
+923 E
-935 EKIEYNEGRIV
+935 ENKSSGR
-946 AITPDKHVQRLYYRI
+946 HR
-961 SVPAPIEG
+961 
-969 NPLAVKIMHKVVTA
+969 
-983 EGLQIA
+983 
-989 EDFDE
+989 
-994 EGQKLNAKYCKRR
+994 
-1007 EAAAARISLTPQD
+1007 
-1020 RFVKCEEALKK
+1020 
-1031 AEEKLQRAT
+1031 
-1040 EELEAKKQ
+1040 
-1048 QLEDARK
+1048 
-1055 ELDEWLA
+1055 
-1062 GQTGETPAQGPAAE
+1062 
-1076 VPTEEADPLA
+1076 

>member
-13 ERQVELFTHAF
+13 ARQVELFTRAF
-24 EKAKDNGGVWLDNKG
+24 EKAMDNGGVWLDNKG
-39 RKAPGLYQKHLQ
+39 RKAPGLYQKQLQ

-57 LILGMHA
+57 IILGMHA

-78 DAKKRGESVQTKEK
+78 EAKKRGESVQTKEK
-92 GVPFLWYSWNEY
+92 GVPFLWYNWNEY
-104 VSKSNPEDRIS
+104 VSKSNPDDRIS
-115 RADYQALTAEQQSDY
+115 RADYQALSTEQQSDY

-161 QDYGRLEDRVDVA
+161 QDFGRLEDRVDVA
-174 AASEEIRHRV
+174 AASEEIRQGV
-184 ENLLANA
+184 EKLLASA
-191 GQYMVEI
+191 GQNMVEI
-198 RSDSSGVAHYDSAKD
+198 RPDSSGVAHYDSTKD
-213 VIFLPEV
+213 VVFLPDV
-220 SSYENYEDYAR
+220 TSYENYEDYAR
-231 DAVSLLV
+231 DAVSLLF
-238 SATGHQQRLAREGMG
+238 SATGHQQRLARE
-253 VMNGKTSPED
+253 VMATKNGKTSPED

-277 VKLQELGISA
+277 VKLQELGIAA
-287 KLSPESLKMTDYW
+287 KLSPESMRMTDYW

-310 VDIVER
+310 VDIIEK

-328 ERGEKVELNSQAAQK
+328 ERGEKIELNSQSSN
-343 QINAIRSILPKHF
+343 QIAAIRNLLPKHF

-365 PNRDTKEF
+365 PNRDTREF
-373 VIVKDPSSKMA
+373 VIVKDPGCKMA

-390 GASLGADNDIPGMN
+390 GASLGADSDIPGMN

-411 LQKEGYDTV
+411 LQKEGYETV

-440 KAVSVARLNKWN
+440 KSVSVARLNKWN

-458 LDVSDAVKR
+458 LDVSDAVRR

-496 SFCVYPDKT
+496 SFCVYPDKA

-512 TVKQGNEEVTE
+512 TVKQGNEEVSE
-523 SMRQDMAQKYYLATT
+523 MMRQEMAQKYYLATN

-543 RVDIFKSDATPE
+543 RIDIFKSDATPE

-564 IFKTKATETQPS
+564 IFKTKATENQPS
-576 VILCLPTVNGEKL
+576 VILCLPTINSEKL

-621 DVLRKGRTDAVAVG
+621 DVLRKGRADAVAVG
-635 TDKSEQEAQTEDVAQ
+635 TDKSEQEAQTENVNQ

-656 DKTEEDSK
+656 EKNQESSKDEDKKD
-664 KEEKQIEEAKE
+664 EAKE
-675 ETTKAETK
+675 ETKKTETK

-735 TRSNRT
+735 TRSSRT

-771 RVAIYDQLGVPKKN
+771 RVAICDQLEAPKKY
-785 QGPAENQVAESTRQE
+785 QESAETQ
-800 KKQKM
+800 
-805 TDEERYTLAE
+805 
-815 ELKKNIG
+815 
-822 HRCQA
+822 
-827 VPFNTIEWVDG
+827 
-838 YIAGVIEEKRSN
+838 
-850 KVLYAIKTDDGR
+850 
-862 RIVKVH
+862 
-868 DSNLIRIFDEVVELE
+868 VVE
-883 KKVRTRKAKDGGI
+883 TAKQ
-896 EKVEWTPEAIADAI
+896 
-910 NEVIGNVGKAIKF
+910 
-923 EKYRFNDPETGE
+923 E
-935 EKIEYNEGRIV
+935 ENKSSGR
-946 AITPDKHVQRLYYRI
+946 HR
-961 SVPAPIEG
+961 
-969 NPLAVKIMHKVVTA
+969 
-983 EGLQIA
+983 
-989 EDFDE
+989 
-994 EGQKLNAKYCKRR
+994 
-1007 EAAAARISLTPQD
+1007 
-1020 RFVKCEEALKK
+1020 
-1031 AEEKLQRAT
+1031 
-1040 EELEAKKQ
+1040 
-1048 QLEDARK
+1048 
-1055 ELDEWLA
+1055 
-1062 GQTGETPAQGPAAE
+1062 
-1076 VPTEEADPLA
+1076 

>member
-13 ERQVELFTHAF
+13 ARQVELFTRAF
-24 EKAKDNGGVWLDNKG
+24 EKAMDNGGVWLDNKG

-57 LILGMHA
+57 IILGMHA

-78 DAKKRGESVQTKEK
+78 EAKKRGESVQTKEK
-92 GVPFLWYSWNEY
+92 GVPFLWYNWNEY
-104 VSKSNPEDRIS
+104 VSKSNPDDRIS
-115 RADYQALTAEQQSDY
+115 RADYQALSTEQQSDY

-161 QDYGRLEDRVDVA
+161 QDFGRLEDRVDVA
-174 AASEEIRHRV
+174 AASEEIRQGV
-184 ENLLANA
+184 EKLLASA
-191 GQYMVEI
+191 GQNMVEI
-198 RSDSSGVAHYDSAKD
+198 RPDSSGVAHYDSTKD
-213 VIFLPEV
+213 VVFLPDV
-220 SSYENYEDYAR
+220 TSYENYEDYAR

-238 SATGHQQRLAREGMG
+238 SATGHQQRLAREGMTIS
-253 VMNGKTSPED
+253 NGKASPED

-277 VKLQELGISA
+277 VKLQELGIAA
-287 KLSPESLKMTDYW
+287 KLSPESMKMTDYW

-310 VDIVER
+310 VDIIEK

-328 ERGEKVELNSQAAQK
+328 ERGEKIELNSQSAD
-343 QINAIRSILPKHF
+343 QIAAIRNLLPKHF

-373 VIVKDPSSKMA
+373 VIVKDPGCKMA

-390 GASLGADNDIPGMN
+390 GASLGADSDIPGMN

-411 LQKEGYDTV
+411 LQKEGYETV

-440 KAVSVARLNKWN
+440 KSVSVARLNKWN

-458 LDVSDAVKR
+458 LDVSDAVRR

-496 SFCVYPDKT
+496 SFCVYPDKA

-512 TVKQGNEEVTE
+512 TVKQGNEEVSE
-523 SMRQDMAQKYYLATT
+523 MMRQEMAQKYYLATN

-564 IFKTKATETQPS
+564 IFKTKATENQPS
-576 VILCLPTVNGEKL
+576 VILCLPTINSEKL

-621 DVLRKGRTDAVAVG
+621 DVLRKGRADAVAVG
-635 TDKSEQEAQTEDVAQ
+635 TDKSEQEAQTENVNQ

-656 DKTEEDSK
+656 EKNQESSKDEDKK
-664 KEEKQIEEAKE
+664 KDEAKE
-675 ETTKAETK
+675 ETKKTETK

-735 TRSNRT
+735 TRSSRT

-771 RVAIYDQLGVPKKN
+771 RVAICDQLETPKKN
-785 QGPAENQVAESTRQE
+785 QESAETQ
-800 KKQKM
+800 
-805 TDEERYTLAE
+805 
-815 ELKKNIG
+815 
-822 HRCQA
+822 
-827 VPFNTIEWVDG
+827 
-838 YIAGVIEEKRSN
+838 
-850 KVLYAIKTDDGR
+850 
-862 RIVKVH
+862 
-868 DSNLIRIFDEVVELE
+868 VVE
-883 KKVRTRKAKDGGI
+883 TAKQ
-896 EKVEWTPEAIADAI
+896 
-910 NEVIGNVGKAIKF
+910 
-923 EKYRFNDPETGE
+923 E
-935 EKIEYNEGRIV
+935 ENKSSGR
-946 AITPDKHVQRLYYRI
+946 HR
-961 SVPAPIEG
+961 
-969 NPLAVKIMHKVVTA
+969 
-983 EGLQIA
+983 
-989 EDFDE
+989 
-994 EGQKLNAKYCKRR
+994 
-1007 EAAAARISLTPQD
+1007 
-1020 RFVKCEEALKK
+1020 
-1031 AEEKLQRAT
+1031 
-1040 EELEAKKQ
+1040 
-1048 QLEDARK
+1048 
-1055 ELDEWLA
+1055 
-1062 GQTGETPAQGPAAE
+1062 
-1076 VPTEEADPLA
+1076 

>member
-13 ERQVELFTHAF
+13 ARQVELFTRAF

-57 LILGMHA
+57 IILGMHA

-78 DAKKRGESVQTKEK
+78 EAKKRGESVQTKEK
-92 GVPFLWYSWNEY
+92 GVPFLWYNWNEY
-104 VSKSNPEDRIS
+104 VSKSNPDDRIS
-115 RADYQALTAEQQSDY
+115 RADYRALSTEQQSDY

-161 QDYGRLEDRVDVA
+161 QDFGRLEDRIDVA
-174 AASEEIRHRV
+174 AASEEIRQGV
-184 ENLLANA
+184 EKLLASA
-191 GQYMVEI
+191 GQNMVEI
-198 RSDSSGVAHYDSAKD
+198 RPDSSGVAHYDSTKD
-213 VIFLPEV
+213 VVFLPDV
-220 SSYENYEDYAR
+220 TSYENYEDYAR

-238 SATGHQQRLAREGMG
+238 SATGHQQRLAREGMTIS
-253 VMNGKTSPED
+253 NGKPSPED

-277 VKLQELGISA
+277 VKLQELGIAA
-287 KLSPESLKMTDYW
+287 KLSPESMKMTDYW

-310 VDIVER
+310 VDIIEK

-328 ERGEKVELNSQAAQK
+328 ERGEKIELNSQSANQMA
-343 QINAIRSILPKHF
+343 AIRNLLPKHF

-373 VIVKDPSSKMA
+373 VIVKDPGCKMA

-390 GASLGADNDIPGMN
+390 GASLGADSDVPGMN

-411 LQKEGYDTV
+411 LQKEGYETV

-440 KAVSVARLNKWN
+440 KSVSVARLNRWN

-458 LDVSDAVKR
+458 LDVSDAVRR
-467 SGAVDFERIL
+467 SGSVDFERIL

-496 SFCVYPDKT
+496 SFCVYPDKA

-512 TVKQGNEEVTE
+512 TVKQGNEEVSE
-523 SMRQDMAQKYYLATT
+523 MMRQEMAQKYYLATN

-543 RVDIFKSDATPE
+543 RIDIFKSDATPE

-564 IFKTKATETQPS
+564 IFKTKATENQPS
-576 VILCLPTVNGEKL
+576 VILCLPTINSEKL

-621 DVLRKGRTDAVAVG
+621 DVLRKGRADAVVVG
-635 TDKSEQEAQTEDVAQ
+635 TDKSEQEAQTENVNQ

-656 DKTEEDSK
+656 EKNQESSKDEDKKD
-664 KEEKQIEEAKE
+664 EAKE
-675 ETTKAETK
+675 ETKKTETK

-700 KAKHPDAILL
+700 KGKHPDAILL

-735 TRSNRT
+735 TRSSRT

-771 RVAIYDQLGVPKKN
+771 RVAICDQLEAPKKN
-785 QGPAENQVAESTRQE
+785 QESTETQ
-800 KKQKM
+800 
-805 TDEERYTLAE
+805 
-815 ELKKNIG
+815 
-822 HRCQA
+822 
-827 VPFNTIEWVDG
+827 
-838 YIAGVIEEKRSN
+838 
-850 KVLYAIKTDDGR
+850 
-862 RIVKVH
+862 
-868 DSNLIRIFDEVVELE
+868 VVE
-883 KKVRTRKAKDGGI
+883 TAKQ
-896 EKVEWTPEAIADAI
+896 
-910 NEVIGNVGKAIKF
+910 
-923 EKYRFNDPETGE
+923 E
-935 EKIEYNEGRIV
+935 ENKSSGR
-946 AITPDKHVQRLYYRI
+946 HR
-961 SVPAPIEG
+961 
-969 NPLAVKIMHKVVTA
+969 
-983 EGLQIA
+983 
-989 EDFDE
+989 
-994 EGQKLNAKYCKRR
+994 
-1007 EAAAARISLTPQD
+1007 
-1020 RFVKCEEALKK
+1020 
-1031 AEEKLQRAT
+1031 
-1040 EELEAKKQ
+1040 
-1048 QLEDARK
+1048 
-1055 ELDEWLA
+1055 
-1062 GQTGETPAQGPAAE
+1062 
-1076 VPTEEADPLA
+1076 

>member
-13 ERQVELFTHAF
+13 ARQVELFTRAF
-24 EKAKDNGGVWLDNKG
+24 DKAKDNGGVWLDNKG
-39 RKAPGLYQKHLQ
+39 RKAPGLYQKQLQ

-57 LILGMHA
+57 IILGMHA

-78 DAKKRGESVQTKEK
+78 EAKKRGESVQTKEK
-92 GVPFLWYSWNEY
+92 GVPFLWYNWNEY
-104 VSKSNPEDRIS
+104 VSKSNPDDRIS
-115 RADYQALTAEQQSDY
+115 RADYQALSTEQQSDY

-161 QDYGRLEDRVDVA
+161 QDFGRLEDRVDVA
-174 AASEEIRHRV
+174 AASEEIRQGV
-184 ENLLANA
+184 EKLLASA
-191 GQYMVEI
+191 GQNMVEI
-198 RSDSSGVAHYDSAKD
+198 RPDSSGVAHYDSTKD
-213 VIFLPEV
+213 VVFLPDV
-220 SSYENYEDYAR
+220 TSYENYEDYAR

-238 SATGHQQRLAREGMG
+238 SATGHQQRLAREGMTIS
-253 VMNGKTSPED
+253 NGKTSPED

-277 VKLQELGISA
+277 VKLQELGIAA
-287 KLSPESLKMTDYW
+287 KLSPESMKMTDYW

-310 VDIVER
+310 VDIIEK

-328 ERGEKVELNSQAAQK
+328 ERGEKIELNNQSAN
-343 QINAIRSILPKHF
+343 QIAAIRNLLPKHF

-373 VIVKDPSSKMA
+373 VIVKDPGCKMA

-390 GASLGADNDIPGMN
+390 GASLGADSDIPGMN

-411 LQKEGYDTV
+411 LQKEGYETV

-440 KAVSVARLNKWN
+440 KSVSVARLNKWN

-458 LDVSDAVKR
+458 LDVSDAVRR

-496 SFCVYPDKT
+496 SFCVYPDKA

-512 TVKQGNEEVTE
+512 TVKQGNEEVSE
-523 SMRQDMAQKYYLATT
+523 MMRQEMAQKYYLATN

-564 IFKTKATETQPS
+564 IFKTKATENQPS
-576 VILCLPTVNGEKL
+576 VILCLPTINGEKL

-621 DVLRKGRTDAVAVG
+621 DVLRKGRADAVAVG
-635 TDKSEQEAQTEDVAQ
+635 TDKSEQEAQTENVNQ

-656 DKTEEDSK
+656 EKNQESSKDEDKKD
-664 KEEKQIEEAKE
+664 EAKE
-675 ETTKAETK
+675 ETKKTETR

-735 TRSNRT
+735 TRSSRT

-771 RVAIYDQLGVPKKN
+771 RVAICDQLEAPKKN
-785 QGPAENQVAESTRQE
+785 QESAETQ
-800 KKQKM
+800 
-805 TDEERYTLAE
+805 
-815 ELKKNIG
+815 
-822 HRCQA
+822 
-827 VPFNTIEWVDG
+827 
-838 YIAGVIEEKRSN
+838 
-850 KVLYAIKTDDGR
+850 
-862 RIVKVH
+862 
-868 DSNLIRIFDEVVELE
+868 VVE
-883 KKVRTRKAKDGGI
+883 TAKQ
-896 EKVEWTPEAIADAI
+896 
-910 NEVIGNVGKAIKF
+910 
-923 EKYRFNDPETGE
+923 E
-935 EKIEYNEGRIV
+935 ENKSSGR
-946 AITPDKHVQRLYYRI
+946 HR
-961 SVPAPIEG
+961 
-969 NPLAVKIMHKVVTA
+969 
-983 EGLQIA
+983 
-989 EDFDE
+989 
-994 EGQKLNAKYCKRR
+994 
-1007 EAAAARISLTPQD
+1007 
-1020 RFVKCEEALKK
+1020 
-1031 AEEKLQRAT
+1031 
-1040 EELEAKKQ
+1040 
-1048 QLEDARK
+1048 
-1055 ELDEWLA
+1055 
-1062 GQTGETPAQGPAAE
+1062 
-1076 VPTEEADPLA
+1076 

>member
-57 LILGMHA
+57 IILGMHA

-104 VSKSNPEDRIS
+104 VSKSNPDDRIS
-115 RADYQALTAEQQSDY
+115 RADYQALSAEQQSDY

-174 AASEEIRHRV
+174 AASEEIRQGV
-184 ENLLANA
+184 EKLLASA
-191 GQYMVEI
+191 GQNMVEI
-198 RSDSSGVAHYDSAKD
+198 RPDSSGVAHYDSTKD
-213 VIFLPEV
+213 VVFLPDV
-220 SSYENYEDYAR
+220 TSYENYEDYAR

-238 SATGHQQRLAREGMG
+238 SATGHQQRLAREGMTIS
-253 VMNGKTSPED
+253 NGKTSPED

-277 VKLQELGISA
+277 VKLQELGIAA
-287 KLSPESLKMTDYW
+287 KLSSESMRMTDYW

-310 VDIVER
+310 VDIIEK

-328 ERGEKVELNSQAAQK
+328 ERGEKIELNSQSAN
-343 QINAIRSILPKHF
+343 QIASIRNLLPKHF

-365 PNRDTKEF
+365 PNRDTREF
-373 VIVKDPSSKMA
+373 VIVKDPGCKMA

-390 GASLGADNDIPGMN
+390 GASLGADSDVPGMN

-411 LQKEGYDTV
+411 LQKEGYETV

-440 KAVSVARLNKWN
+440 KSVSVARLNKWN

-458 LDVSDAVKR
+458 LDVSDAVRR

-496 SFCVYPDKT
+496 SFCVYPDKA

-512 TVKQGNEEVTE
+512 TVKQGNEEVSE
-523 SMRQDMAQKYYLATT
+523 MMRQEMAQKYYLATN

-543 RVDIFKSDATPE
+543 RIDIFKSDATPE

-564 IFKTKATETQPS
+564 IFKTKATENQPS
-576 VILCLPTVNGEKL
+576 VILCLPTINSEKL

-621 DVLRKGRTDAVAVG
+621 DVLRKGRADAVAVG
-635 TDKSEQEAQTEDVAQ
+635 TDKSEQEAQTENVNQ

-656 DKTEEDSK
+656 EKNQESSKDEDKKD
-664 KEEKQIEEAKE
+664 EAKE
-675 ETTKAETK
+675 ETKKTETK

-725 KASKI
+725 KSSKI

-735 TRSNRT
+735 TRSSRT

-771 RVAIYDQLGVPKKN
+771 RVAICDQLEAPKKN
-785 QGPAENQVAESTRQE
+785 QESAETQ
-800 KKQKM
+800 
-805 TDEERYTLAE
+805 
-815 ELKKNIG
+815 
-822 HRCQA
+822 
-827 VPFNTIEWVDG
+827 
-838 YIAGVIEEKRSN
+838 
-850 KVLYAIKTDDGR
+850 
-862 RIVKVH
+862 
-868 DSNLIRIFDEVVELE
+868 VVE
-883 KKVRTRKAKDGGI
+883 TAKQ
-896 EKVEWTPEAIADAI
+896 
-910 NEVIGNVGKAIKF
+910 
-923 EKYRFNDPETGE
+923 E
-935 EKIEYNEGRIV
+935 ENKSSGR
-946 AITPDKHVQRLYYRI
+946 HR
-961 SVPAPIEG
+961 
-969 NPLAVKIMHKVVTA
+969 
-983 EGLQIA
+983 
-989 EDFDE
+989 
-994 EGQKLNAKYCKRR
+994 
-1007 EAAAARISLTPQD
+1007 
-1020 RFVKCEEALKK
+1020 
-1031 AEEKLQRAT
+1031 
-1040 EELEAKKQ
+1040 
-1048 QLEDARK
+1048 
-1055 ELDEWLA
+1055 
-1062 GQTGETPAQGPAAE
+1062 
-1076 VPTEEADPLA
+1076 

>member
-57 LILGMHA
+57 IILGMHA

-78 DAKKRGESVQTKEK
+78 EAKKRGESVQTKAK
-92 GVPFLWYSWNEY
+92 GVPFLWYNWNEY
-104 VSKSNPEDRIS
+104 VSKSYPDDRIS
-115 RADYQALTAEQQSDY
+115 RADYQALSTEQQSDY
-130 KGIRTREVRALF
+130 KGIRTREVRTLF

-161 QDYGRLEDRVDVA
+161 QDFGRLEDRVDVA
-174 AASEEIRHRV
+174 AASEEIRQGV
-184 ENLLANA
+184 EKLLASA
-191 GQYMVEI
+191 GQNMVEI
-198 RSDSSGVAHYDSAKD
+198 RSDSSGVAHYDSVKD

-220 SSYENYEDYAR
+220 TSYENYEDYAR

-238 SATGHQQRLAREGMG
+238 SATGHQQRLAREGMTIS
-253 VMNGKTSPED
+253 NGKTSPED

-277 VKLQELGISA
+277 VKLQELGIAA
-287 KLSPESLKMTDYW
+287 KLSPESMKMTDYW

-310 VDIVER
+310 VDIIEK

-328 ERGEKVELNSQAAQK
+328 ERGEKIELNSQSAN
-343 QINAIRSILPKHF
+343 QIAAIRNLLPKHF

-512 TVKQGNEEVTE
+512 TVKQGNEEVSET
-523 SMRQDMAQKYYLATT
+523 MRQDMAQKYYLATT

-543 RVDIFKSDATPE
+543 RVNIFKSDATPE

-621 DVLRKGRTDAVAVG
+621 DVLRKGRTDTVAVG

-664 KEEKQIEEAKE
+664 KEDKQKEEAKE

-700 KAKHPDAILL
+700 KAKHRDAILL
-710 FRCGDFYETYCNDAE
+710 FRCGEFYETYCNDAE

-771 RVAIYDQLGVPKKN
+771 RVAIGDQLEAPKKN
-785 QGPAENQVAESTRQE
+785 QESAENQVVESARQE
-800 KKQKM
+800 ESKSSG
-805 TDEERYTLAE
+805 R
-815 ELKKNIG
+815 
-822 HRCQA
+822 HR
-827 VPFNTIEWVDG
+827 
-838 YIAGVIEEKRSN
+838 
-850 KVLYAIKTDDGR
+850 
-862 RIVKVH
+862 
-868 DSNLIRIFDEVVELE
+868 
-883 KKVRTRKAKDGGI
+883 
-896 EKVEWTPEAIADAI
+896 
-910 NEVIGNVGKAIKF
+910 
-923 EKYRFNDPETGE
+923 
-935 EKIEYNEGRIV
+935 
-946 AITPDKHVQRLYYRI
+946 
-961 SVPAPIEG
+961 
-969 NPLAVKIMHKVVTA
+969 
-983 EGLQIA
+983 
-989 EDFDE
+989 
-994 EGQKLNAKYCKRR
+994 
-1007 EAAAARISLTPQD
+1007 
-1020 RFVKCEEALKK
+1020 
-1031 AEEKLQRAT
+1031 
-1040 EELEAKKQ
+1040 
-1048 QLEDARK
+1048 
-1055 ELDEWLA
+1055 
-1062 GQTGETPAQGPAAE
+1062 
-1076 VPTEEADPLA
+1076 

>member
-13 ERQVELFTHAF
+13 ARQVELFTRAF
-24 EKAKDNGGVWLDNKG
+24 EKAIDNGGVWLDNKG

-57 LILGMHA
+57 IILGMHA

-78 DAKKRGESVQTKEK
+78 EAKKRGESVQTKEK
-92 GVPFLWYSWNEY
+92 GVPFLWYNWNEY
-104 VSKSNPEDRIS
+104 VSKSNPDDRIS
-115 RADYQALTAEQQSDY
+115 RADYQALSTEQQSDY

-161 QDYGRLEDRVDVA
+161 QDFGRLEDRIDVA
-174 AASEEIRHRV
+174 AASEEIRQGV
-184 ENLLANA
+184 EKLLASA
-191 GQYMVEI
+191 GQNMVEI
-198 RSDSSGVAHYDSAKD
+198 RPDSSGVAHYDSTKD
-213 VIFLPEV
+213 VVFLPDV
-220 SSYENYEDYAR
+220 TSYENYEDYAR

-238 SATGHQQRLAREGMG
+238 SATGHQQRLAREGMTIS
-253 VMNGKTSPED
+253 NGKTSPED
-263 AEKQERLIVEVATA
+263 VEKQERLIVEVATA
-277 VKLQELGISA
+277 VKLQELGIAA
-287 KLSPESLKMTDYW
+287 KLSPESMKMTDYW

-310 VDIVER
+310 VDIIEK

-328 ERGEKVELNSQAAQK
+328 ERGEKIELNSQSAN
-343 QINAIRSILPKHF
+343 QIASIRNLLPKHF

-365 PNRDTKEF
+365 PNRDTREF
-373 VIVKDPSSKMA
+373 VIVKDPGCKMA

-390 GASLGADNDIPGMN
+390 GASLGADSDVPGMN

-411 LQKEGYDTV
+411 LQKEGYETV

-440 KAVSVARLNKWN
+440 KSVSVARLNKWN

-458 LDVSDAVKR
+458 LDVSDAVRR

-496 SFCVYPDKT
+496 SFCVYPDKA

-512 TVKQGNEEVTE
+512 TVKQGNEEVSE
-523 SMRQDMAQKYYLATT
+523 MMRQEMAQKYYLATN

-543 RVDIFKSDATPE
+543 RIEIFKSDATPE

-564 IFKTKATETQPS
+564 IFKTKATENQPS
-576 VILCLPTVNGEKL
+576 VILCLPTINSEKL

-621 DVLRKGRTDAVAVG
+621 DVLRKGRTDAVTVG
-635 TDKSEQEAQTEDVAQ
+635 TDKSEQEAQTENVNQ

-656 DKTEEDSK
+656 EKNQESSKDEDKKD
-664 KEEKQIEEAKE
+664 EAKE
-675 ETTKAETK
+675 ETKKTETK

-735 TRSNRT
+735 TRSSRT

-771 RVAIYDQLGVPKKN
+771 RVAICDQLEAPPKK
-785 QGPAENQVAESTRQE
+785 QESAETQ
-800 KKQKM
+800 
-805 TDEERYTLAE
+805 
-815 ELKKNIG
+815 
-822 HRCQA
+822 
-827 VPFNTIEWVDG
+827 
-838 YIAGVIEEKRSN
+838 
-850 KVLYAIKTDDGR
+850 
-862 RIVKVH
+862 
-868 DSNLIRIFDEVVELE
+868 VVE
-883 KKVRTRKAKDGGI
+883 TAKQ
-896 EKVEWTPEAIADAI
+896 
-910 NEVIGNVGKAIKF
+910 
-923 EKYRFNDPETGE
+923 E
-935 EKIEYNEGRIV
+935 ENKSSGR
-946 AITPDKHVQRLYYRI
+946 HR
-961 SVPAPIEG
+961 
-969 NPLAVKIMHKVVTA
+969 
-983 EGLQIA
+983 
-989 EDFDE
+989 
-994 EGQKLNAKYCKRR
+994 
-1007 EAAAARISLTPQD
+1007 
-1020 RFVKCEEALKK
+1020 
-1031 AEEKLQRAT
+1031 
-1040 EELEAKKQ
+1040 
-1048 QLEDARK
+1048 
-1055 ELDEWLA
+1055 
-1062 GQTGETPAQGPAAE
+1062 
-1076 VPTEEADPLA
+1076 

>member
-13 ERQVELFTHAF
+13 ARQVELFTRAF

-39 RKAPGLYQKHLQ
+39 RKAPGLYQKQLQ

-57 LILGMHA
+57 IILGMHA

-78 DAKKRGESVQTKEK
+78 EAKKRGESVQTKEK
-92 GVPFLWYSWNEY
+92 GVPFLWYNWNEY
-104 VSKSNPEDRIS
+104 VSKSNPDDRIS
-115 RADYQALTAEQQSDY
+115 RADYQALSTEQQSDF

-156 YEKVV
+156 YKKVV
-161 QDYGRLEDRVDVA
+161 QDFGRLEDRIDVA
-174 AASEEIRHRV
+174 AASEEIRQGV
-184 ENLLANA
+184 EKLLASA
-191 GQYMVEI
+191 GQNMVEI
-198 RSDSSGVAHYDSAKD
+198 RPDSSGVAHYDSTKD
-213 VIFLPEV
+213 VVFLPDV
-220 SSYENYEDYAR
+220 TSYENYENYAR

-238 SATGHQQRLAREGMG
+238 SATGHQQRLAREGMTIS
-253 VMNGKTSPED
+253 NGKTSPED

-277 VKLQELGISA
+277 VKLQELGIAA
-287 KLSPESLKMTDYW
+287 KLSPESMEMSDYW

-310 VDIVER
+310 VDIIEK

-328 ERGEKVELNSQAAQK
+328 ERGEKIELNSQSAN
-343 QINAIRSILPKHF
+343 QIAAIRNLLPKHF

-373 VIVKDPSSKMA
+373 VIVKDPGCKMA

-411 LQKEGYDTV
+411 LQKEGYETV

-440 KAVSVARLNKWN
+440 KSVSVARLNKWN

-458 LDVSDAVKR
+458 LDVSDAVRR

-496 SFCVYPDKT
+496 SFCVYPDKA

-512 TVKQGNEEVTE
+512 TVKQGNEEVSE
-523 SMRQDMAQKYYLATT
+523 MMRQEMAQKYYLATN

-543 RVDIFKSDATPE
+543 RIDIFKSDATPE

-564 IFKTKATETQPS
+564 IFKTKATENQPS
-576 VILCLPTVNGEKL
+576 VILCLPTINSEKL

-621 DVLRKGRTDAVAVG
+621 DVLRKGRADAVAVG
-635 TDKSEQEAQTEDVAQ
+635 TDKSEQEAQTENVNQ
-650 KPVQQE
+650 KPVQQKEKNQESSKDE
-656 DKTEEDSK
+656 DKKD
-664 KEEKQIEEAKE
+664 EAKE
-675 ETTKAETK
+675 ETKKIETK

-735 TRSNRT
+735 TRSSRT

-771 RVAIYDQLGVPKKN
+771 RVAICDQLEAPKKS
-785 QGPAENQVAESTRQE
+785 G
-800 KKQKM
+800 
-805 TDEERYTLAE
+805 
-815 ELKKNIG
+815 
-822 HRCQA
+822 
-827 VPFNTIEWVDG
+827 
-838 YIAGVIEEKRSN
+838 
-850 KVLYAIKTDDGR
+850 
-862 RIVKVH
+862 
-868 DSNLIRIFDEVVELE
+868 IR
-883 KKVRTRKAKDGGI
+883 
-896 EKVEWTPEAIADAI
+896 
-910 NEVIGNVGKAIKF
+910 
-923 EKYRFNDPETGE
+923 
-935 EKIEYNEGRIV
+935 
-946 AITPDKHVQRLYYRI
+946 
-961 SVPAPIEG
+961 
-969 NPLAVKIMHKVVTA
+969 
-983 EGLQIA
+983 
-989 EDFDE
+989 
-994 EGQKLNAKYCKRR
+994 
-1007 EAAAARISLTPQD
+1007 
-1020 RFVKCEEALKK
+1020 
-1031 AEEKLQRAT
+1031 
-1040 EELEAKKQ
+1040 
-1048 QLEDARK
+1048 
-1055 ELDEWLA
+1055 
-1062 GQTGETPAQGPAAE
+1062 
-1076 VPTEEADPLA
+1076 

>member
-13 ERQVELFTHAF
+13 ARQVELFTRAF
-24 EKAKDNGGVWLDNKG
+24 EKAISNGGVWLDNKG

-57 LILGMHA
+57 IILGMHA

-78 DAKKRGESVQTKEK
+78 EAKKRGESVQTKEK
-92 GVPFLWYSWNEY
+92 GVPFLWYNWNEY
-104 VSKSNPEDRIS
+104 VSKSNPDDRIS
-115 RADYQALTAEQQSDY
+115 RTDYQALSTEQQSDY

-161 QDYGRLEDRVDVA
+161 QDFGRLEDRIDVA
-174 AASEEIRHRV
+174 AASEEIRQGV
-184 ENLLANA
+184 EKLLASA
-191 GQYMVEI
+191 GQNMVEI
-198 RSDSSGVAHYDSAKD
+198 RPDSSGVAHYDSTKD
-213 VIFLPEV
+213 VVFLPDV
-220 SSYENYEDYAR
+220 TFYENYEDYAR

-238 SATGHQQRLAREGMG
+238 SATGHQQRLAREGMTIS
-253 VMNGKTSPED
+253 NGKTSPED

-277 VKLQELGISA
+277 VKLQELGIAA
-287 KLSPESLKMTDYW
+287 KLSPESMKMTDYW

-310 VDIVER
+310 VDIIEK

-328 ERGEKVELNSQAAQK
+328 ERGEKIELNNQSAN
-343 QINAIRSILPKHF
+343 QIAAIRNLLPKHF

-365 PNRDTKEF
+365 PNRDTREF
-373 VIVKDPSSKMA
+373 VIVKDPGCKMA

-390 GASLGADNDIPGMN
+390 GASLGADSDIPGMN

-411 LQKEGYDTV
+411 LQKEGYETV

-440 KAVSVARLNKWN
+440 KSVSVARLNKWN

-458 LDVSDAVKR
+458 LDVSDAVRR

-496 SFCVYPDKT
+496 SFCVYPDKA

-512 TVKQGNEEVTE
+512 TVKQGNEEVSE
-523 SMRQDMAQKYYLATT
+523 MMRQEMAQKYYLATN

-543 RVDIFKSDATPE
+543 RIDIFKSDATPE

-564 IFKTKATETQPS
+564 IFKTKATENQPS
-576 VILCLPTVNGEKL
+576 VILCLPTINGEKL

-621 DVLRKGRTDAVAVG
+621 DVLRKGRADAVAVG
-635 TDKSEQEAQTEDVAQ
+635 TDKSEQEAQTENVNQ

-656 DKTEEDSK
+656 EKNQESSKDEDK
-664 KEEKQIEEAKE
+664 KQDEAKE
-675 ETTKAETK
+675 ETKKTETK

-735 TRSNRT
+735 TRSSRT

-754 PYHALD
+754 PYHVLD

-771 RVAIYDQLGVPKKN
+771 RVAICDQLEAPKKN
-785 QGPAENQVAESTRQE
+785 QESAETQ
-800 KKQKM
+800 
-805 TDEERYTLAE
+805 
-815 ELKKNIG
+815 
-822 HRCQA
+822 
-827 VPFNTIEWVDG
+827 
-838 YIAGVIEEKRSN
+838 
-850 KVLYAIKTDDGR
+850 
-862 RIVKVH
+862 
-868 DSNLIRIFDEVVELE
+868 VVE
-883 KKVRTRKAKDGGI
+883 TAKQ
-896 EKVEWTPEAIADAI
+896 
-910 NEVIGNVGKAIKF
+910 
-923 EKYRFNDPETGE
+923 E
-935 EKIEYNEGRIV
+935 ENKSSGR
-946 AITPDKHVQRLYYRI
+946 HR
-961 SVPAPIEG
+961 
-969 NPLAVKIMHKVVTA
+969 
-983 EGLQIA
+983 
-989 EDFDE
+989 
-994 EGQKLNAKYCKRR
+994 
-1007 EAAAARISLTPQD
+1007 
-1020 RFVKCEEALKK
+1020 
-1031 AEEKLQRAT
+1031 
-1040 EELEAKKQ
+1040 
-1048 QLEDARK
+1048 
-1055 ELDEWLA
+1055 
-1062 GQTGETPAQGPAAE
+1062 
-1076 VPTEEADPLA
+1076 

>member
-13 ERQVELFTHAF
+13 ARQVELFTRAF

-39 RKAPGLYQKHLQ
+39 RKAPGLYQMQLQ

-57 LILGMHA
+57 IILGMHA

-78 DAKKRGESVQTKEK
+78 EAKKRGESVQTKEK
-92 GVPFLWYSWNEY
+92 GVPFLWYNWNEY
-104 VSKSNPEDRIS
+104 VSKSNPDDRIS
-115 RADYQALTAEQQSDY
+115 RADYQALSTEQQSDY

-161 QDYGRLEDRVDVA
+161 QDFGRLEDRVDVA
-174 AASEEIRHRV
+174 AASEEIRQGV
-184 ENLLANA
+184 EKLLASA
-191 GQYMVEI
+191 GQNMVEI
-198 RSDSSGVAHYDSAKD
+198 RPDSSGVAHYDGTKD
-213 VIFLPEV
+213 VVFLPDV

-231 DAVSLLV
+231 DAVSLLI
-238 SATGHQQRLAREGMG
+238 SATGHQQRLAREGMTIS
-253 VMNGKTSPED
+253 NGKTSPED

-277 VKLQELGISA
+277 VKLQELGIAA
-287 KLSPESLKMTDYW
+287 KLSPESMKMTDYW

-310 VDIVER
+310 VDIIEK

-328 ERGEKVELNSQAAQK
+328 ERGEKIELNNQSAN
-343 QINAIRSILPKHF
+343 QIAAIRHLLPKHY

-373 VIVKDPSSKMA
+373 VIVKDPGCKMA

-390 GASLGADNDIPGMN
+390 WASLGADSDIPGMN

-411 LQKEGYDTV
+411 LQKEGYETV

-440 KAVSVARLNKWN
+440 KSVSVARLNKWN

-458 LDVSDAVKR
+458 LDVSDAVRR

-496 SFCVYPDKT
+496 SFCVYPDKA

-512 TVKQGNEEVTE
+512 TVKQGNEEVSE
-523 SMRQDMAQKYYLATT
+523 MMRQEMAQKYYLATN

-543 RVDIFKSDATPE
+543 RIDIFKSDATPE

-564 IFKTKATETQPS
+564 IFKTKATENQPS
-576 VILCLPTVNGEKL
+576 VILCLPTINSEKL

-621 DVLRKGRTDAVAVG
+621 DVLRKGRADAVAVG
-635 TDKSEQEAQTEDVAQ
+635 TDKSEQEAQTEDVNQ

-656 DKTEEDSK
+656 EKNQESSKDEDKK
-664 KEEKQIEEAKE
+664 KDEAKE
-675 ETTKAETK
+675 ETKKTETK

-735 TRSNRT
+735 TRSSRT

-771 RVAIYDQLGVPKKN
+771 RVAICDQLEAPKKN
-785 QGPAENQVAESTRQE
+785 QESAEPQ
-800 KKQKM
+800 
-805 TDEERYTLAE
+805 
-815 ELKKNIG
+815 
-822 HRCQA
+822 
-827 VPFNTIEWVDG
+827 
-838 YIAGVIEEKRSN
+838 
-850 KVLYAIKTDDGR
+850 
-862 RIVKVH
+862 
-868 DSNLIRIFDEVVELE
+868 VVE
-883 KKVRTRKAKDGGI
+883 TAKQ
-896 EKVEWTPEAIADAI
+896 
-910 NEVIGNVGKAIKF
+910 
-923 EKYRFNDPETGE
+923 E
-935 EKIEYNEGRIV
+935 ENKSSGR
-946 AITPDKHVQRLYYRI
+946 HR
-961 SVPAPIEG
+961 
-969 NPLAVKIMHKVVTA
+969 
-983 EGLQIA
+983 
-989 EDFDE
+989 
-994 EGQKLNAKYCKRR
+994 
-1007 EAAAARISLTPQD
+1007 
-1020 RFVKCEEALKK
+1020 
-1031 AEEKLQRAT
+1031 
-1040 EELEAKKQ
+1040 
-1048 QLEDARK
+1048 
-1055 ELDEWLA
+1055 
-1062 GQTGETPAQGPAAE
+1062 
-1076 VPTEEADPLA
+1076 

>member
-13 ERQVELFTHAF
+13 ARQVELFTRAF
-24 EKAKDNGGVWLDNKG
+24 EKAIDNGGVWLDNKG

-57 LILGMHA
+57 IILGMHA

-78 DAKKRGESVQTKEK
+78 EAKKRGESVQTKEK
-92 GVPFLWYSWNEY
+92 GVPFLWYNWNEY
-104 VSKSNPEDRIS
+104 VSKSNPDDRIS
-115 RADYQALTAEQQSDY
+115 RADYQALSTEQQSDY

-161 QDYGRLEDRVDVA
+161 QDFGRLEDRIDVA
-174 AASEEIRHRV
+174 AASEEIRQGV
-184 ENLLANA
+184 EKLLASA
-191 GQYMVEI
+191 GQNMVEI
-198 RSDSSGVAHYDSAKD
+198 RHDSSGVAHYDSTKD
-213 VIFLPEV
+213 VVFLPDV
-220 SSYENYEDYAR
+220 TSYENYEDYAR

-238 SATGHQQRLAREGMG
+238 SATGHQQRLAREGMTIS
-253 VMNGKTSPED
+253 NGKTSPED
-263 AEKQERLIVEVATA
+263 TEKQERLIVEVATA
-277 VKLQELGISA
+277 VKLQELGIAA
-287 KLSPESLKMTDYW
+287 KLSPESMKMTDYW

-310 VDIVER
+310 VDIIEK

-328 ERGEKVELNSQAAQK
+328 ERGEKIELNSQSAN
-343 QINAIRSILPKHF
+343 QIAAIRNLLPKHF

-373 VIVKDPSSKMA
+373 VIVKDPGCKMA

-411 LQKEGYDTV
+411 LQKEGYETV

-440 KAVSVARLNKWN
+440 KSVSVARLNKWN

-458 LDVSDAVKR
+458 LDVSDAVRR

-496 SFCVYPDKT
+496 SFCVYPDKA

-512 TVKQGNEEVTE
+512 TVKQGNEEVSE
-523 SMRQDMAQKYYLATT
+523 MMRQEMAQKYYLATN

-543 RVDIFKSDATPE
+543 RIDIFKSDATPE

-564 IFKTKATETQPS
+564 IFKTKATENQPS
-576 VILCLPTVNGEKL
+576 VILCLPTINSEKL

-621 DVLRKGRTDAVAVG
+621 DVLRKGRADAVAVG
-635 TDKSEQEAQTEDVAQ
+635 TDKSEQETQTENVSQ
-650 KPVQQE
+650 KPVLQEEKNQESSKDE
-656 DKTEEDSK
+656 DKK
-664 KEEKQIEEAKE
+664 KDEAKE
-675 ETTKAETK
+675 ETKKTETK
-683 AVAAAS
+683 AVAAAI

-735 TRSNRT
+735 TRSSRT

-771 RVAIYDQLGVPKKN
+771 RVAICDQLEAPKKN
-785 QGPAENQVAESTRQE
+785 QES
-800 KKQKM
+800 
-805 TDEERYTLAE
+805 A
-815 ELKKNIG
+815 
-822 HRCQA
+822 
-827 VPFNTIEWVDG
+827 
-838 YIAGVIEEKRSN
+838 
-850 KVLYAIKTDDGR
+850 
-862 RIVKVH
+862 
-868 DSNLIRIFDEVVELE
+868 
-883 KKVRTRKAKDGGI
+883 
-896 EKVEWTPEAIADAI
+896 
-910 NEVIGNVGKAIKF
+910 
-923 EKYRFNDPETGE
+923 
-935 EKIEYNEGRIV
+935 
-946 AITPDKHVQRLYYRI
+946 
-961 SVPAPIEG
+961 
-969 NPLAVKIMHKVVTA
+969 
-983 EGLQIA
+983 
-989 EDFDE
+989 
-994 EGQKLNAKYCKRR
+994 
-1007 EAAAARISLTPQD
+1007 
-1020 RFVKCEEALKK
+1020 
-1031 AEEKLQRAT
+1031 
-1040 EELEAKKQ
+1040 
-1048 QLEDARK
+1048 
-1055 ELDEWLA
+1055 
-1062 GQTGETPAQGPAAE
+1062 ETPVMETAKQ
-1076 VPTEEADPLA
+1076 EENKSSGRHR

>member
-13 ERQVELFTHAF
+13 ARQVELFTRAF
-24 EKAKDNGGVWLDNKG
+24 EKAIDNGGVWLDNKG
-39 RKAPGLYQKHLQ
+39 RKAPGLYQKQLQ

-57 LILGMHA
+57 IILGMHA

-78 DAKKRGESVQTKEK
+78 EAKKRGESVQTKEK
-92 GVPFLWYSWNEY
+92 GVPFLWYNWNEY
-104 VSKSNPEDRIS
+104 VSKSNPDDRIS
-115 RADYQALTAEQQSDY
+115 RADYQALSTERQSDY
-130 KGIRTREVRALF
+130 KGIRTREVRAMF

-161 QDYGRLEDRVDVA
+161 QDFGRLEDRVDVA
-174 AASEEIRHRV
+174 AASEEIRHGV
-184 ENLLANA
+184 EKLLASA
-191 GQYMVEI
+191 GQNMVEI
-198 RSDSSGVAHYDSAKD
+198 RPDSSGVAHYDSTKD
-213 VIFLPEV
+213 VVFLPDV
-220 SSYENYEDYAR
+220 TSYENYEDYAR

-238 SATGHQQRLAREGMG
+238 SATGHQQRLAREGMTIS
-253 VMNGKTSPED
+253 NGKTSPED

-277 VKLQELGISA
+277 VKLQELGIAA
-287 KLSPESLKMTDYW
+287 KLSPESMKMTDYW

-310 VDIVER
+310 VDIIEK

-328 ERGEKVELNSQAAQK
+328 ERGEKIELNNQSAN
-343 QINAIRSILPKHF
+343 QIAAIRNLLPKHF

-373 VIVKDPSSKMA
+373 VIVKDPGCKMA

-390 GASLGADNDIPGMN
+390 GASLGADSDIPGMN
-404 KGRIEHA
+404 KGRIEHV
-411 LQKEGYDTV
+411 LQKEGYETV

-440 KAVSVARLNKWN
+440 KSVSVARLNKWN

-458 LDVSDAVKR
+458 LDVSDAVRR

-496 SFCVYPDKT
+496 SFCVYPDKA

-512 TVKQGNEEVTE
+512 TVKQGNEEVSE
-523 SMRQDMAQKYYLATT
+523 MMRQEMAQKYYLATN

-543 RVDIFKSDATPE
+543 RIDIFKSDATPE

-564 IFKTKATETQPS
+564 IFKTKATENQPS
-576 VILCLPTVNGEKL
+576 VILCLPTINGEKL

-621 DVLRKGRTDAVAVG
+621 DVLRKGRADAVAVG
-635 TDKSEQEAQTEDVAQ
+635 TDKSEQEAQTENVNQ

-656 DKTEEDSK
+656 EKNQESSKDEDKKD
-664 KEEKQIEEAKE
+664 EAKE
-675 ETTKAETK
+675 ETKKTETK

-735 TRSNRT
+735 TRSSRT

-771 RVAIYDQLGVPKKN
+771 RVAICDQLEAPKKN
-785 QGPAENQVAESTRQE
+785 QESAETQ
-800 KKQKM
+800 
-805 TDEERYTLAE
+805 
-815 ELKKNIG
+815 
-822 HRCQA
+822 
-827 VPFNTIEWVDG
+827 
-838 YIAGVIEEKRSN
+838 
-850 KVLYAIKTDDGR
+850 
-862 RIVKVH
+862 
-868 DSNLIRIFDEVVELE
+868 VVE
-883 KKVRTRKAKDGGI
+883 TAKQ
-896 EKVEWTPEAIADAI
+896 
-910 NEVIGNVGKAIKF
+910 
-923 EKYRFNDPETGE
+923 E
-935 EKIEYNEGRIV
+935 ENKSSGR
-946 AITPDKHVQRLYYRI
+946 HR
-961 SVPAPIEG
+961 
-969 NPLAVKIMHKVVTA
+969 
-983 EGLQIA
+983 
-989 EDFDE
+989 
-994 EGQKLNAKYCKRR
+994 
-1007 EAAAARISLTPQD
+1007 
-1020 RFVKCEEALKK
+1020 
-1031 AEEKLQRAT
+1031 
-1040 EELEAKKQ
+1040 
-1048 QLEDARK
+1048 
-1055 ELDEWLA
+1055 
-1062 GQTGETPAQGPAAE
+1062 
-1076 VPTEEADPLA
+1076 

>member
-13 ERQVELFTHAF
+13 AHQVELFTRAF
-24 EKAKDNGGVWLDNKG
+24 DKAKDNGGVWLDNKG
-39 RKAPGLYQKHLQ
+39 RKAPGLYQKQLQ

-57 LILGMHA
+57 IILGMHA

-78 DAKKRGESVQTKEK
+78 EAKKRGESVQTKEK
-92 GVPFLWYSWNEY
+92 GVPFLWYNWNEY
-104 VSKSNPEDRIS
+104 VSKSNPDDRIS
-115 RADYQALTAEQQSDY
+115 RADYQALSTEQQSDY

-161 QDYGRLEDRVDVA
+161 QDFGRLEDRVDVA
-174 AASEEIRHRV
+174 AASEEIRQGV
-184 ENLLANA
+184 EKLLASA
-191 GQYMVEI
+191 GQNMVEI
-198 RSDSSGVAHYDSAKD
+198 RHDSSGVAHYDSTKD
-213 VIFLPEV
+213 VVFLPDV
-220 SSYENYEDYAR
+220 TSYENYEDYAR

-238 SATGHQQRLAREGMG
+238 SATGHQQRLAREGMTIS
-253 VMNGKTSPED
+253 NGKTSPED

-277 VKLQELGISA
+277 VKLQELGIAA
-287 KLSPESLKMTDYW
+287 KLSPESMKMTDYW

-310 VDIVER
+310 VDIIEK

-328 ERGEKVELNSQAAQK
+328 ERGEKIELNDQSAN
-343 QINAIRSILPKHF
+343 QIAAIRNLLPKHY

-373 VIVKDPSSKMA
+373 VIVKDPGCKMA

-411 LQKEGYDTV
+411 LQKEGYETV

-440 KAVSVARLNKWN
+440 KSVSVARLNKWN

-458 LDVSDAVKR
+458 LDVSDAVRR

-496 SFCVYPDKT
+496 SFCVYPDKA

-512 TVKQGNEEVTE
+512 TVKQGNEEVSE
-523 SMRQDMAQKYYLATT
+523 MMRQEMAQKYYLATN

-543 RVDIFKSDATPE
+543 RIDIFKSDATPE

-564 IFKTKATETQPS
+564 IFKTKATENQPS
-576 VILCLPTVNGEKL
+576 VILCLPTINSEKL

-621 DVLRKGRTDAVAVG
+621 DVLRKGRADAVAVG
-635 TDKSEQEAQTEDVAQ
+635 TDKSEQEAQTENVNQ

-656 DKTEEDSK
+656 EKNQESSKDEDKKD
-664 KEEKQIEEAKE
+664 EAKE
-675 ETTKAETK
+675 ETKKTETK

-735 TRSNRT
+735 TRSSRT

-771 RVAIYDQLGVPKKN
+771 RVAICDQLEAPKKN
-785 QGPAENQVAESTRQE
+785 QETAETQ
-800 KKQKM
+800 
-805 TDEERYTLAE
+805 
-815 ELKKNIG
+815 
-822 HRCQA
+822 
-827 VPFNTIEWVDG
+827 
-838 YIAGVIEEKRSN
+838 
-850 KVLYAIKTDDGR
+850 
-862 RIVKVH
+862 
-868 DSNLIRIFDEVVELE
+868 VVE
-883 KKVRTRKAKDGGI
+883 TAKQ
-896 EKVEWTPEAIADAI
+896 
-910 NEVIGNVGKAIKF
+910 
-923 EKYRFNDPETGE
+923 E
-935 EKIEYNEGRIV
+935 ENKSSGR
-946 AITPDKHVQRLYYRI
+946 HR
-961 SVPAPIEG
+961 
-969 NPLAVKIMHKVVTA
+969 
-983 EGLQIA
+983 
-989 EDFDE
+989 
-994 EGQKLNAKYCKRR
+994 
-1007 EAAAARISLTPQD
+1007 
-1020 RFVKCEEALKK
+1020 
-1031 AEEKLQRAT
+1031 
-1040 EELEAKKQ
+1040 
-1048 QLEDARK
+1048 
-1055 ELDEWLA
+1055 
-1062 GQTGETPAQGPAAE
+1062 
-1076 VPTEEADPLA
+1076 